1 MSEERPPRAGFD
13 LNRTLVT
20 LILLAIFIVIAGA
33 GFALVSSIINTQQA
47 VVNAPAAVA
56 TRIQEVIHPTPTIIA
71 SPVTII
77 KQVRSLARLETA
89 SFSIEKVITAEAGE
103 GTFAFLFQD
112 KLLLVAQG
120 DVIAGV
126 DLARLLDSAV
136 VVDGT
141 TVSIIIPSSEIFV
154 ATLNNEATFVYDRQ
168 TGLLGQQ
175 VDLETL
181 ARQQAED
188 SILSAAI
195 EKGILN
201 MAQENANAVIQ
212 HLLEAVGFEN
222 VIITVAPPTSDMN
235 RGKAP

>member
-1 MSEERPPRAGFD
+1 M
-13 LNRTLVT
+13 
-20 LILLAIFIVIAGA
+20 
-33 GFALVSSIINTQQA
+33 
-47 VVNAPAAVA
+47 
-56 TRIQEVIHPTPTIIA
+56 
-71 SPVTII
+71 
-77 KQVRSLARLETA
+77 
-89 SFSIEKVITAEAGE
+89 ITAEAGE

-120 DVIAGV
+120 EVIAGV
-126 DLARLLDSAV
+126 DLGRLADGAV

-141 TVSIIIPSSEIFV
+141 TVSITIPSSEIFV
-154 ATLNNEATFVYDRQ
+154 ATLNNDATFVYDRQ

-188 SILSAAI
+188 AILTAAI

-212 HLLEAVGFEN
+212 RLLEAVGFEN
-222 VIITVAPPTSDMN
+222 VLITVSPPASDMN
-235 RGKAP
+235 RGNTP